1 MLCRQA
7 DSGRMGHMAEITRD
21 IIRERFESLGAF
33 ELPLWEDLPD
43 IGLYMDQVVTY
54 IERQLRPIMGKEVG
68 RFITASMI
76 NNYAKSKVIPR
87 TEGKKYAQEHIAL
100 LLAVFTLKRVL
111 SLQDLTELFGGLS
124 DTDSIVEFY
133 GFFRSCI
140 GAAASAT
147 AGQIEKEASDKKTG
161 GRAGSRPVAEARTAL
176 SRRLSL
182 QCAVEASLKS
192 FASEALIGLE
202 KDL

>member
-1 MLCRQA
+1 
-7 DSGRMGHMAEITRD
+7 MAEVTKERIL
-21 IIRERFESLGAF
+21 ERFESLGAF

-43 IGLYMDQVVTY
+43 IGLYMDQVITY
-54 IERQLRPIMGKEVG
+54 VERQLRPIMGEG
-68 RFITASMI
+68 GGHFITASMI
-76 NNYAKSKVIPR
+76 NNYAKAKVIPR

-100 LLAVFTLKRVL
+100 LLAVFALKRVL
-111 SLQDLTELFGGLS
+111 SLQDLADLLGGLS

-133 GFFRSCI
+133 GYFRSCI
-140 GAAASAT
+140 GVAASAT
-147 AGQIEKEASDKKTG
+147 VGQIGKEAQEKKAG
-161 GRAGSRPVAEARTAL
+161 GRVSSRPLAEVRTAL
-176 SRRLSL
+176 ARRLSL